1 MKVLILGASS
11 DIGLAVCEIYL
22 SKGWSVLAHYRTSCL
37 ELQRLVNENPDRIEL
52 IKLEFEIP
60 NDLEAYIQC
69 NQDKICECDALINC
83 AAMYA
88 PDKFSK
94 LTSSNLIHTFSVNVI
109 PGLIFMKNMA
119 PKMTERNWGRIVNLS
134 SIGVK
139 YGGGNT
145 SFSYSLSKHALE
157 FITADHLLWASSNLL
172 VNTLRI
178 GVTNTRIH
186 LRNPSKLIKDR
197 VGKIPIGRMADTGEI
212 AQAIYFFGSEEN
224 SYMTGQTISI
234 AGGE

>member
-119 PKMTERNWGRIVNLS
+119 PKMTERNWGGTQDHQLS
-134 SIGVK
+134 HG
-139 YGGGNT
+139 
-145 SFSYSLSKHALE
+145 
-157 FITADHLLWASSNLL
+157 LLWKFHS
-172 VNTLRI
+172 I
-178 GVTNTRIH
+178 
-186 LRNPSKLIKDR
+186 LIYQSQ
-197 VGKIPIGRMADTGEI
+197 GKRRPLKN
-212 AQAIYFFGSEEN
+212 FS
-224 SYMTGQTISI
+224 
-234 AGGE
+234 